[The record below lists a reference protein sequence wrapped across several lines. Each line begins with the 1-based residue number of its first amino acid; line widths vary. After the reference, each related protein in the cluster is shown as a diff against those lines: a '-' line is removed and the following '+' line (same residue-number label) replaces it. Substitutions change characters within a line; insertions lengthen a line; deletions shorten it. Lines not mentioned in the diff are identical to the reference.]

1 MQIDDPHPSPEH
13 LAEFK
18 FNIVFGI
25 KYDAYRILGALRKL
39 PWYKV
44 NGYDRNVLSS
54 LPNSDI
60 LTPIINHYSQYGING
75 NNDHTLQFPIEDGS
89 LEAKHFETI
98 VSLLQDGG
106 YDADGMYS
114 TVREKVLELLNPSTS
129 KMCAINR
136 ANLKNNIKIIFV
148 SYGTTGSYY
157 VEDNA
162 IAINIKSKNVDE
174 IVSTILH
181 ELIELGL
188 LEIFDS
194 FLELGTLTHARKER
208 IVDLYCR
215 DYLHIHDYQMQQIGD
230 PSVDIFF
237 SEPSAFINIQQTLE
251 KICVPQ
257 K

>member
-1 MQIDDPHPSPEH
+1 MQIDDPHPNPEH

-39 PWYKV
+39 PWYKE
-44 NGYDRNVLSS
+44 NGYDQNVLKS
-54 LPNSDI
+54 LPTSDS
-60 LTPIINHYSQYGING
+60 LLPIINYYSQFGINR
-75 NNDHTLQFPIEDGS
+75 NDDHLFQFPLEEGS
-89 LEAKHFETI
+89 LEEKYFETI
-98 VSLLQDGG
+98 MSVLEEGNF
-106 YDADGMYS
+106 DADRTYS
-114 TVREKVLELLNPSTS
+114 TVKETVLELLNPEKS
-129 KMCAINR
+129 KMCAISG
-136 ANLKNNIKIIFV
+136 ANLQNNITIIFV
-148 SYGTTGSYY
+148 SSGTGGGFYH
-157 VEDNA
+157 EDNC
-162 IAINIKSKNVDE
+162 IVINIKSKNVDE

-215 DYLHIHDYQMQQIGD
+215 DYLLIRDYKMQQIGD
-230 PSVDIFF
+230 PSVDTFF